1 MDKIKKMLGFFMGL
15 VFAAVA
21 AGGIYA
27 ALVLLEIPGGNQ
39 AGQWVV
45 EEEKEAITPL
55 QSADLS
61 DGREL
66 ARIFG
71 APLPIVNGM
80 AFRGEARNVSHDGA
94 LVRQAT
100 LFYEGFTVT
109 AVRPASAA
117 ALLLYPQ
124 LSVSLR
130 SDLSVLNLP
139 VTLASSGEQF
149 CAYFADGDAAYAV
162 YAPQATERDFLLL
175 LERLTS
181 VH

>member
-1 MDKIKKMLGFFMGL
+1 MNKMKKLLGFLMGL
-15 VFAAVA
+15 LFAAVA
-21 AGGIYA
+21 AGVIYV
-27 ALVLLEIPGGNQ
+27 ALVLLEIPVGNQ

-71 APLPIVNGM
+71 APLPVVKGM

-94 LVRQAT
+94 LVRQAM

-117 ALLLYPQ
+117 ALLLYPE
-124 LSVSLR
+124 LSISLR
-130 SDLSVLNLP
+130 SDLSIWNLP

-149 CAYFADGDAAYAV
+149 CAYFADGDTAYAV
-162 YAPQATERDFLLL
+162 YAPRATESNFLLL
-175 LERLTS
+175 LDRLTS
-181 VH
+181 VY

>member
-1 MDKIKKMLGFFMGL
+1 MNKIKKIFGFLAGL
-15 VFAAVA
+15 IFAAVA

-27 ALVLLEIPGGNQ
+27 ALVLLEIPGENQ

-71 APLPIVNGM
+71 APLPVVNGM

-117 ALLLYPQ
+117 ALLLHPQ

-130 SDLSVLNLP
+130 SDLSVWNLP
-139 VTLASSGEQF
+139 VTLASSGEEF
-149 CAYFADGDAAYAV
+149 CAYFANGDTAYAI
-162 YAPQATERDFLLL
+162 YAPRATESNFLLL
-175 LERLTS
+175 LDRLTS
-181 VH
+181 VY